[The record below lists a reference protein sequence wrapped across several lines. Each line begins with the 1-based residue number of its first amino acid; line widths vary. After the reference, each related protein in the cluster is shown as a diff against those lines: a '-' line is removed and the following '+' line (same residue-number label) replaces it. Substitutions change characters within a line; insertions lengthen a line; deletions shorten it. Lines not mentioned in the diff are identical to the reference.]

1 MMKLSVKTKIQLAF
15 GVVLLMLLLISGIAI
30 YMLKENNT
38 TYKAIEEQAY
48 VVELYNDIA
57 FQAVRANAAIRGYM
71 TYTEEEMK
79 TNHYK
84 IRETLH
90 QSVSQ
95 LEELGQVSREF
106 EEYKTKLNA
115 WESAIDNEIIP
126 LLEAGNMEEAKI
138 ISKPVLG
145 KGSQELVVF
154 GKTMANEMTK
164 AMNESISSE
173 VSKSFNGILQVVV
186 LLIIAFGIA
195 LTISTIFGM
204 RVNRNIKETMN
215 QMENFANG
223 DLTTRLTLKTK
234 DEFGLLAN
242 AFNEMAEKLSAIMEK
257 VGNSSE
263 QVAATSQQ
271 LTASSMEVSQAT
283 EVVTESISDIATGVV
298 EQNEMTT
305 DVRGFSSNILEKMAD
320 IKNSMDE
327 VDTSAQYSQQKSDYG
342 QQSVMNVIEQMNV
355 ITENTQAFSDKVQQ
369 LNHNNESIVAAVSVI
384 KAIAE
389 QTNLLALNAS
399 IEAARAG
406 EAGKGFSV
414 VAEEVRKLADESN
427 QAAIEIENV
436 VMEMST
442 STLEI
447 EEDIKRNVQSVT
459 HGKERVDV
467 ARETFQ
473 QIIESIVIV
482 HEQTNMVLS
491 AIHGV
496 TEDVEK
502 LVVEMDEISKVSN
515 ESTDHVQSIAASCEE
530 QNAAMEEVA
539 AASSHLAKMAI
550 ELQETISTFKYKGEM
565 L

>member
-355 ITENTQAFSDKVQQ
+355 ITENTQALSDKVQQ

>member
-1 MMKLSVKTKIQLAF
+1 MKLSVKTKIQLAF

-355 ITENTQAFSDKVQQ
+355 ITENTQALSDKVQQ

>member
-1 MMKLSVKTKIQLAF
+1 MKLSVKTKIQLAF